1 MVHTGEVSLLMQD
14 YRGRKAPEGYC
25 WVAGARKKDIAW
37 DVMREQRARA
47 ETEYFHKL
55 ESWYQN
61 GQIPDDRRGFL
72 SITDEGIRS
81 WNALAYA
88 KGETLEEHLHREGLS
103 QSYCYPISTFACL
116 GDNGWLESGE
126 MGWFGIS
133 DNNKDDL
140 SWNQMVEQFVA
151 ALPEDAMLLSM
162 DCHI

>member
-14 YRGRKAPEGYC
+14 YQGREAPEGYC

-61 GQIPDDRRGFL
+61 GQIPDDRRWFL

-81 WNALAYA
+81 WNALAY
-88 KGETLEEHLHREGLS
+88 R
-103 QSYCYPISTFACL
+103 C
-116 GDNGWLESGE
+116 
-126 MGWFGIS
+126 
-133 DNNKDDL
+133 
-140 SWNQMVEQFVA
+140 V
-151 ALPEDAMLLSM
+151 
-162 DCHI
+162 